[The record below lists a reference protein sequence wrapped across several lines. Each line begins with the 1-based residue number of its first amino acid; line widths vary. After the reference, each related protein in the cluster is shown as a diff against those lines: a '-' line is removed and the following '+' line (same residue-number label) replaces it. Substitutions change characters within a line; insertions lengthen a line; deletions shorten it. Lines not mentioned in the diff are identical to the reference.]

1 MDRDSVVSSGNISGN
16 SHQSDFK
23 VPEEP
28 SVPENVPVIDPQP
41 QPEIEIPQPEIPDP
55 SANIPYV
62 LPTESEGRLPSLSS

>member
-1 MDRDSVVSSGNISGN
+1 MVSSGNISGN

-28 SVPENVPVIDPQP
+28 PVPENVPVIEPQP

-55 SANIPYV
+55 TANIENV
-62 LPTESEGRLPSLSS
+62 LPTESKGRLPSLSSYLN

>member
-1 MDRDSVVSSGNISGN
+1 MVSSGNISAK

-23 VPEEP
+23 VPDEP
-28 SVPENVPVIDPQP
+28 PVPENVPVIEPQP

-55 SANIPYV
+55 SAFAQNV